1 MAHVAALPPLPA
13 FRGWRCHAGW
23 KWKRAGE
30 RAEPGAA
37 GQRCKRR
44 GWWLVAWRAGWHR
57 RLRQAAGQS
66 SCGWWSA
73 LQRVRCGW
81 AVGGACARGG
91 GGAPRNFIVTRRLCA
106 HAGAMWHPEDHRCA
120 GDLMFYLVAVIARGG
135 ARRGAAGG
143 GQRQAVAPG
152 STSWRASSLKL
163 AGDFGFGPRAFLL
176 PRLSFR
182 DLRDWS

>member
-1 MAHVAALPPLPA
+1 VSEWGVAGGTRCGTATAACFPVLAMP
-13 FRGWRCHAGW
+13 RGVEVEASG
-23 KWKRAGE
+23 RAGGARRGGAKVQAQGVVVGGLARGVAQAAAASS
-30 RAEPGAA
+30 RAEQLWVVVSAAA
-37 GQRCKRR
+37 GM
-44 GWWLVAWRAGWHR
+44 
-57 RLRQAAGQS
+57 
-66 SCGWWSA
+66 
-73 LQRVRCGW
+73 CGW

-152 STSWRASSLKL
+152 STSWRAK
-163 AGDFGFGPRAFLL
+163 AP
-176 PRLSFR
+176 
-182 DLRDWS
+182 

>member
-13 FRGWRCHAGW
+13 FQCWRCHAGW

-66 SCGWWSA
+66 SCGWWLA
-73 LQRVRCGW
+73 LQRLRCGWW

-152 STSWRASSLKL
+152 STRESKL
-163 AGDFGFGPRAFLL
+163 PEACRRFWIWPSCFFAV
-176 PRLSFR
+176 PRLSF
-182 DLRDWS
+182 S